1 MLVKKT
7 SKSTQG
13 NKALKTM
20 AVECVLATSRQNNRI
35 ASHRKR
41 ITKRQGKMKG
51 RIASAHLLL
60 TITYNILKTGE
71 PYHELGSNYLEE
83 KQNNKELKMIEYLK
97 KKGYTS
103 LHLNNKLHNQLN
115 KDIVHLPPSK
125 K

>member
-1 MLVKKT
+1 
-7 SKSTQG
+7 
-13 NKALKTM
+13 M

-60 TITYNILKTGE
+60 AIAYNILKTGE

-83 KQNNKELKMIEYLK
+83 KTKQQRIKNDRIPKKERLYNCSI
-97 KKGYTS
+97 
-103 LHLNNKLHNQLN
+103 
-115 KDIVHLPPSK
+115 
-125 K
+125 

>member
-7 SKSTQG
+7 SKTTQG

-83 KQNNKELKMIEYLK
+83 KQNNKELKMIENL
-97 KKGYTS
+97 KKGYS
-103 LHLNNKLHNQLN
+103 
-115 KDIVHLPPSK
+115 IAPSK
-125 K
+125 QQTA